1 MYQSLYRKYRPKN
14 FDEIV
19 GQEKVVEIIK
29 NQIKL
34 NKLGHA
40 YLFTGVRGT
49 GKTSIAKIFAKAIN
63 CSNNNDGN
71 PCLKCKEC
79 LSISDGANV
88 DIIEMDAAS
97 NNGVDDIRLIKEQT
111 DFLPTNLKYKVYI
124 IDEVHMLSGGAF
136 NALLKTLEEPPSHVK
151 FILATTEPQKLP
163 ATIISRCQR
172 FEFMRISEEKIKG
185 RLHKISEENGIDIE
199 EEALALVASL
209 ANGSMRDGISILES
223 VSNLEGKINKEAVRE
238 TVGLPNMEK
247 MIDVLGAI
255 IEGDISKTLKISN
268 ELMDEGKE
276 PQSYITELLK
286 LLESI
291 YLKEESLIELYSKQE
306 QELLKKYM
314 NIEKFKVYKIIKEVL
329 NIINVMKNMENK
341 KVMLVA
347 ALMNMAQM
355 NNQEFSEGVLKE
367 NVDIKKSNVNS
378 IYQDKDKN
386 KEKEELKVKEQETI
400 IEKTINKET
409 NEIKAT
415 KEKLDMLA
423 IRKYMLT
430 NKEMKLF
437 VILNNAEIYVNEE
450 KAYLTSKTKLS
461 DDIVS
466 KENIE
471 IIRKAIQNVTGKDYI
486 VEYVEK
492 K

>member
-185 RLHKISEENGIDIE
+185 RLHKIAEENEINIE

-223 VSNLEGKINKEAVRE
+223 VSNLEGKINKDAVRE

-314 NIEKFKVYKIIKEVL
+314 NIDKLKVYKIIKEVL
-329 NIINVMKNMENK
+329 NIINIMKNMENK
-341 KVMLVA
+341 KVMLIA

-367 NVDIKKSNVNS
+367 NIDIKKATVNP